1 MKRHNQL
8 ILMRFKMNFIVLV
21 SFSLYFESMEYSPEI
36 SMAISKMVLMMVQE
50 LFTNVIEESSE
61 DA

>member
-1 MKRHNQL
+1 
-8 ILMRFKMNFIVLV
+8 MRFKMNFIVLV